1 MHFRGTARRRR
12 VGAAADHRIPFETH
26 AGLIFLRATLDKQ
39 EARLLL
45 DTGSNVSFS
54 FSTAVGL
61 RLDGDHFKTTDEY
74 PSRVVFRY
82 PDILKDSQGIVGQD
96 ILREFP
102 SILINYEAH
111 VVELEK

>member
-1 MHFRGTARRRR
+1 
-12 VGAAADHRIPFETH
+12 
-26 AGLIFLRATLDKQ
+26 
-39 EARLLL
+39 
-45 DTGSNVSFS
+45 VSFS
-54 FSTAVGL
+54 FSTGVGL

-96 ILREFP
+96 ILREFS
-102 SILINYEAH
+102 SILINYKAH